1 MKFHMA
7 RFVIWVTAIMAVSFV
22 CAGII
27 LMVTG
32 NFSIAVEQ
40 VDDSKTF
47 ETEDINKIT
56 MNITST
62 DINIIPSEDEYIK
75 VHFYGEVST
84 NRNRDIPSLVAYKS
98 GDELRIEIIKPKTV
112 FIGINIWRTKLDVY
126 IPEDSLELLNI
137 DAVSSD
143 IEVSDLKVGEFE
155 YTGVSGDLK
164 GEMILADNIK
174 ANTTSGDIDIDSYTG
189 DLNIHVISGDLVLK
203 DGSLS
208 DNIELT
214 TISGDIYIEQEDS
227 SSMNINTTSG
237 DVGIKI
243 SEDAGFYL
251 KANTVSGEI
260 DNRFPIEI
268 TSSGRRNLQGKVGS
282 GEKEIVVS
290 TTSGDIKIYY

>member
-1 MKFHMA
+1 MKFNMA
-7 RFVIWVTAIMAVSFV
+7 RFVIWVTVIMAVSFV

-40 VDDSKTF
+40 IDDSKTF

-112 FIGINIWRTKLDVY
+112 FIGINIWRTKLDIY
-126 IPEDSLELLNI
+126 IPEDSLELLDI

-143 IEVSDLKVGEFE
+143 IEVSDLKVDKFE

-164 GEMILADNIK
+164 GETIFAENIK
-174 ANTTSGDIDIDSYTG
+174 VNTTSGDINIDSYTG
-189 DLNIHVISGDLVLK
+189 DLNIHVISGDLVFK
-203 DGSLS
+203 DGSLN
-208 DNIELT
+208 DDIDLT
-214 TISGDIYIEQEDS
+214 SISGDIYIEQEDP

-237 DVGIKI
+237 DIGIKI
-243 SEDAGFYL
+243 SENAGFYL

-268 TSSGRRNLQGKVGS
+268 TSSGKRNLQGKVGS
-282 GEKEIVVS
+282 GEKEIIVS
-290 TTSGDIKIYY
+290 TTSGDIKVYY

>member
-1 MKFHMA
+1 MKFNMA
-7 RFVIWVTAIMAVSFV
+7 RFVIWVTVIMAVSFV

-40 VDDSKTF
+40 IDDSKTF

-112 FIGINIWRTKLDVY
+112 FIGINIWRTKLDIY
-126 IPEDSLELLNI
+126 IPEDSLELLDI

-143 IEVSDLKVGEFE
+143 IEVSDLKVDKFE

-164 GEMILADNIK
+164 GETIFAENIK
-174 ANTTSGDIDIDSYTG
+174 VNTTSGDINIDSYTG
-189 DLNIHVISGDLVLK
+189 DLNIHVISGDLVFK
-203 DGSLS
+203 DGSLN
-208 DNIELT
+208 DDINLT
-214 TISGDIYIEQEDS
+214 SISGDIYIEQEDP

-237 DVGIKI
+237 DIGIKI
-243 SEDAGFYL
+243 SENAGFYL

-268 TSSGRRNLQGKVGS
+268 TSSGKRNLQGKVGS
-282 GEKEIVVS
+282 GEKEIIVS
-290 TTSGDIKIYY
+290 TTSGDIKVYY